1 MRKSHITFRLYL
13 EQQRRIQ
20 EENEKR
26 RIQMEREAL
35 EQRGMVANIHAQF
48 PRIPEQTIH
57 QVLQQYGF
65 NYGVHILLINADL
78 E

>member
-1 MRKSHITFRLYL
+1 LLEIGFDLVRLYL

-35 EQRGMVANIHAQF
+35 DQRGMVANIHAQF
-48 PRIPEQTIH
+48 PRIPEHTIH

-65 NYGVHILLINADL
+65 NYGVISFLM
-78 E
+78 